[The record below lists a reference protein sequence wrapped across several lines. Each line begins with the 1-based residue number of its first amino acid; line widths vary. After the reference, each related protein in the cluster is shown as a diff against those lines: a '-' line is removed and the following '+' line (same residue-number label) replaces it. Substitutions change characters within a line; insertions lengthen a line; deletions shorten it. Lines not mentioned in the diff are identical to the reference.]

1 MRSTRLQ
8 AACWFF
14 ILLFVNQLFFPA
26 VAVALTAGPSQPE
39 VKSFEPVGTTEMVNL
54 FSGDFTYNIPLL
66 EVPGPDGGYPI
77 NLFYNSVTSM
87 EQEATWTGLGWNIN
101 VGALSRSMRGLPDDF
116 NGELVARKLDMRK
129 NITATAGGTASLEI
143 AGVDFS
149 SSFSLG
155 VNYVYNS
162 YKGVGLSID
171 PAIGLGIVP
180 GRGNYQV
187 GLNGGLSLS
196 TLDLASANVGFSL
209 SYRGGRDYIPSVG
222 ANLSFD
228 ATGNERFSL
237 NVNASKYTGRATNV
251 GVSSN
256 MSFSKAAYT
265 PSIARKWKGFS
276 VSFLGAFSPGGLTIH
291 AKYGINGSYSEQ
303 SIADAKR
310 SVKKTSF
317 GYNYLQNNDKY
328 GITDFNREKD
338 GTLEKHKRY
347 LATPIMTH
355 DIYSITGQGIGGMF
369 RAYRSDY
376 GFLSDPLLESSTV
389 GGHLGVEGGVLLK
402 FGVDAKLNFRTEIQS
417 DWPYI
422 SWVNYKGTDLAAN
435 YEPFY
440 YKMAGEMTAEKA
452 NTYDYIGNGEA
463 RDKPMRLKIDKFNYN
478 YYRHNGGELQ
488 AERDINTVSWQN
500 QGRYDTKVQWNRD
513 KNHRTIGNRKPRSSS
528 VQPITN
534 KLLMSGSQEILPEF
548 DIKHYSSNSL
558 NNYESSPVMDITR
571 PNNDQNAA
579 FTVVGQDGVRWNYGL
594 PVYNHKQREANFSVA
609 PDGNCNNQTT
619 ITGENDSR
627 RDIDYK
633 PSNSGLRS
641 NDRIDEQELP
651 QFVHSHLLTSVLG
664 ADYGD
669 IDGIAG
675 PSDGDVGYWMKTNYV
690 KLSNNYQWR
699 APFFGANYAR
709 GFENDKADDVAALT
723 WGEREVYLPATIET
737 KTHIAYFEVSK
748 RFDARGAKHYIQ
760 SNTDSDADKYGEYSY
775 KLDKITLYAKSDIKA
790 NGKANATPLKT
801 VHFQYDYSLCKG
813 IDNNNPSDTSAI
825 NANQNLWT
833 NGSNPAIKTGKLTLK
848 SVYFTYE
855 NNTRGALSPYEF
867 EYNSLNPDYDNSK
880 IDKWGVYRSQNL
892 RAGYDVC
899 DNMNL
904 PYTAQAPS
912 EKARLDADIAAWHL
926 KKIKTPSGAAINLV
940 LERDDYGYVQD
951 ARATR
956 MFKLSSLAEGSSGYN
971 TFTVAPNPDYLGRTL
986 QFELEQPTN
995 DINELNNYIIDL
1007 PEVQR
1012 GNNRYKQLSYKIR
1025 VNLRNGNNGNDLW
1038 EYVSGY
1044 CEIEKNNNGRWID
1057 FESTSQVGGEYT
1069 RANIVVK
1076 DSRINVQGKN
1086 YHPMLQNSWK
1096 FLKENLPQKMLEVDL
1111 GGAPDAIFQV
1121 SQLGENINAI
1131 FAGFYKYCANNE
1143 FGKTVDLERSYIR
1156 LNNPDRTQY
1165 GGGIRV
1171 KRIVM
1176 DDNWAATSSQ
1186 TSTMGV
1192 AYDYT
1197 TTDGVGEAY
1206 SSGVLENEPSMGYEE
1221 CALRWAV
1228 PQVERNL
1235 GGPIDVDWYEY
1246 PLNEGYYPGAEVGY
1260 SKVTVRS
1267 LASDYAF
1274 KKSKGETIP
1283 TDLQTTSYATT
1294 GQTVYE
1300 YYTAKDFPIV
1310 TNKTT
1315 LDPSTTDP
1323 LLSGL
1328 GELLVFTRI
1337 DQYTGTQGYSI
1348 EMNNMH
1354 GRERKISTY
1363 GQEPDGSVKDEPLTQ
1378 VEYFYKSKERVDY
1391 RRGKP
1396 NQTIRVLDNEV
1407 KVLVAD
1413 SPDAEAAQTEKQLMG
1428 VDYEFFIDGRQ
1439 AVQTAFS
1446 VGAQV
1451 NQHIVFIPTFFPII
1465 PFIPIPVTTVIPS
1478 YSFNE
1483 NKSRT
1488 SVSNKVIV
1496 RSGILEEVY
1505 AFDGQAHLV
1514 TTNKVF
1520 DPKTGQPLLSTVDNQ
1535 LTGKIYNYSVPAY
1548 LAHEGMGAAAEN
1560 WGHRLEF
1567 IFDRD
1572 PDACTGYFP
1581 TTLTNEQLQNL
1592 SAGDEFVAELKL
1604 TSGSNAT
1611 LAKARIIYMGELYTQ
1626 AGNKQPQFDILNYN
1640 SLNLTNQVNN
1650 FQAVCTNTRSGKRN
1664 LIGASIAQYS
1674 TIDTEGNTG
1683 GANPLTNRTMQ
1694 SAATSTAMEISLNN
1708 GVANLSPTNATSVEQ
1723 VTIDNVLSTSGAV
1736 FSDDWAL
1743 EYYNYK
1749 VNTDNINPYI
1759 SGKRGVWKSK
1769 STHAYIDARTQ
1780 QPLAAQPKLADIR
1793 TSGVLNAVSLFNWE
1807 NPFVQY
1813 VEGSKWVR
1821 TQDISKYRLGGQAVE
1836 SRDVLGNYQAAL
1848 YGYGDN
1854 LVTAQAANAKYY
1866 EVGFE
1871 GFEEWNQGDQ
1881 TLDYLGNKGYINNGN
1896 IDILPGQPNSYREQH
1911 EHYRLTYPM
1920 LKPSNDTALVLVKKP
1935 YVAHPINIDK
1945 ASLYLSDNTD
1955 KVRVEAQVVQAYPL
1969 DAGNN
1974 RYKVPGLTNLID
1986 TDTEGEYMV
1995 LKLDFSAACN
2005 KEALEASDWWAGEI
2019 TLLHKRPVSEQ
2030 AAVKSIVKVV
2040 QDYAHTGE
2048 YSLLVPPDEAKTG
2061 HKLEQ
2066 QLLYLQDGKN
2076 YVFSAWVRVQNN
2088 AYPVEDNAVM
2098 SYGQYGSYLNINGK
2112 TLGPAGPIIEGWQK
2126 VEGTFTYDN
2135 IGSNPDNVFQIIAY
2149 PGNNY
2154 MYLDDIRIFPA
2165 DGNMVSH
2172 VYNPVD
2178 FKLRATLDDNNYATF
2193 YIYDEAGNLISTK
2206 RETERGIKTIQE
2218 ARNYIQPN
2226 Q

>member
-1 MRSTRLQ
+1 MNTSYTRSTRLQ
-8 AACWFF
+8 ASCWFF

-129 NITATAGGTASLEI
+129 NITATTSTLLSTEI
-143 AGVDFS
+143 AGVDFGKLS
-149 SSFSLG
+149 LAFSF
-155 VNYVYNS
+155 NDIYNS
-162 YKGVGLSID
+162 YKGFGFSID
-171 PAIGLGIVP
+171 PNINLGI
-180 GRGNYQV
+180 GGDDSSYKTN
-187 GLNGGLSLS
+187 LNLGLSLG
-196 TLDLASANVGFSL
+196 TMDLASVNAGISLDFNRTKDLKYGFS
-209 SYRGGRDYIPSVG
+209 

-228 ATGNERFSL
+228 ATGNQNFSL
-237 NVNASKYTGRATNV
+237 GGRLSGQLEEKGEEMSNDSYGNVITAN
-251 GVSSN
+251 
-256 MSFSKAAYT
+256 
-265 PSIARKWKGFS
+265 
-276 VSFLGAFSPGGLTIH
+276 VSFAKPSYIPTVAIPWGGFNVSFTGNFQPGAFLTHGKIGLR
-291 AKYGINGSYSEQ
+291 GSYSEQ
-303 SIADAKR
+303 HVVDGGLPQ
-310 SVKKTSF
+310 KKSSY
-317 GYNYLQNNDKY
+317 GYNYLQ
-328 GITDFNREKD
+328 GGEGSSIRDFNREKD
-338 GTLEKHKRY
+338 GSLEMHKRY
-347 LATPIMTH
+347 LANPIMTH
-355 DIYSITGQGIGGMF
+355 DVYSITGQGIGGVF

-376 GFLSDPLLESSTV
+376 GFLFDPILKSET
-389 GGHLGVEGGVLLK
+389 GGGSLGIDGGPLVK
-402 FGVDAKLNFRTEIQS
+402 IGVDVMFNFRTQIQKNWPAI
-417 DWPYI
+417 DWI
-422 SWVNYKGTDLAAN
+422 NYKGKDLDAN

-440 YKMAGEMTAEKA
+440 YKMVGEMTAEKA

-463 RDKPMRLKIDKFNYN
+463 RDKPLRLKKKDKGYDYYN
-478 YYRHNGGELQ
+478 KNGGELEGEVNIY
-488 AERDINTVSWQN
+488 A
-500 QGRYDTKVQWNRD
+500 YDTKVQWDTD
-513 KNHRTIGNRKPRSSS
+513 KNHRAIGNRKPRINSI
-528 VQPITN
+528 QPITN
-534 KLLMSGSQEILPEF
+534 KLLMNGNQEILPEF
-548 DIKHYSSNSL
+548 DIKHYPSSSL
-558 NNYESSPVMDITR
+558 NNYELPPVIDVTR

-579 FTVVGQDGVRWNYGL
+579 FTVVGQNGVRWNYGL
-594 PVYNHKQREANFSVA
+594 PVYNNKQREASFSVA
-609 PDGNCNNQTT
+609 PETSCKNQTN
-619 ITGENDSR
+619 IIGVNNGR
-627 RDIDYK
+627 QNIDYT
-633 PSNSGLRS
+633 PSNPSLRS
-641 NDRIDEQELP
+641 NDKIDEQELP
-651 QFVHSHLLTSVLG
+651 QFVHSHMLTSVLG

-699 APFFGANYAR
+699 APFFDANYAR
-709 GFENDKADDVAALT
+709 GLENNKADDMAALT
-723 WGEREVYLPATIET
+723 WGERDVYLPATIET

-760 SNTDSDADKYGEYSY
+760 RSSDSNADKYGEYSY
-775 KLDKITLYAKSDIKA
+775 KLDKITLYAKSDLKA

-813 IDNNNPSDTSAI
+813 IDNSNPSDTSAI
-825 NANQNLWT
+825 IANQNLWT
-833 NGSNPAIKTGKLTLK
+833 SGGSTAVTTGKLTLR

-855 NNTRGALSPYEF
+855 KNTRGALSPYEF

-880 IDKWGVYRSQNL
+880 IDRWGVYRSQNL
-892 RAGYDVC
+892 RAGYGVC

-904 PYTAQAPS
+904 PYTAQYPS

-926 KKIKTPSGAAINLV
+926 KKINTPSGAAINLV

-956 MFKLSSLAEGSSGYN
+956 MFKLSSLAEGNGGDN
-971 TFTVAPNPDYLGRTL
+971 TFVLAPNPSYRDRML
-986 QFELEQPTN
+986 QFELEHPTN
-995 DINELNNYIIDL
+995 SIEELKQYLVDL
-1007 PEVQR
+1007 PEIQR
-1012 GNNRYKQLSYKIR
+1012 DNSRYKQLLYKIR
-1025 VNLRNGNNGNDLW
+1025 VNLRKNNALW
-1038 EYVSGY
+1038 EYLSGY
-1044 CEIEKNNNGRWID
+1044 CEIDKKDNGEDWIE
-1057 FESTSQVGGEYT
+1057 FEPTSLVGGKYT

-1076 DSRINVQGKN
+1076 KSRIEVKWNK
-1086 YHPMLQNSWK
+1086 YHPMVQNSWN
-1096 FLKENLPQKMLEVDL
+1096 FLKENLPQKMLAVDL
-1111 GGAPDAIFQV
+1111 GGEPQDFIFQL
-1121 SQLGENINAI
+1121 SQLGSSIAAL
-1131 FAGFYKYCANNE
+1131 FLGYYQYCAVSK
-1143 FGKTVDLERSYIR
+1143 FGQDIDLERSYIR
-1156 LNNPDRTQY
+1156 LNSPDRIQY
-1165 GGGIRV
+1165 GAGIRV

-1176 DDNWAATSSQ
+1176 DDNWAATSGQ

-1197 TTDGVGEAY
+1197 TIDENDNIY
-1206 SSGVLENEPSMGYEE
+1206 SSGVVENEPAIGYEE
-1221 CALRWAV
+1221 CALKWAV
-1228 PQVERNL
+1228 PQLER
-1235 GGPIDVDWYEY
+1235 GVGHVIGVDWYEY
-1246 PLNEGYYPGAEVGY
+1246 PLNESYHPGAEVGY
-1260 SKVTVRS
+1260 SKITVRS
-1267 LASDYAF
+1267 LASDYAL
-1274 KKSKGETIP
+1274 KKSSGETIP
-1283 TDLQTTSYATT
+1283 NDLQTTHYSTT

-1315 LDPSTTDP
+1315 LDAEYSPP
-1323 LLSGL
+1323 WVNLLTGGIAQL
-1328 GELLVFTRI
+1328 
-1337 DQYTGTQGYSI
+1337 DYYTGTQGYSI

-1363 GQEPDGSVKDEPLTQ
+1363 GQEPDGSVKEQPLTQ

-1407 KVLVAD
+1407 DVLIAD
-1413 SPDAEAAQTEKQLMG
+1413 SPSAEAAQTEKQLMG
-1428 VDYEFFIDGRQ
+1428 VDYEFFIDGREALQ
-1439 AVQTAFS
+1439 IAHSGGVQINPHA
-1446 VGAQV
+1446 
-1451 NQHIVFIPTFFPII
+1451 IVLGPLTIPA
-1465 PFIPIPVTTVIPS
+1465 FIPIPS
-1478 YSFNE
+1478 YQYQE
-1483 NKSRT
+1483 NRTRT

-1505 AFDGQAHLV
+1505 AFDGQAHLT

-1548 LAHEGMGAAAEN
+1548 LAHEGMDAAAEN
-1560 WGHRLEF
+1560 WGHRLDF
-1567 IFDRD
+1567 GFGNT

-1581 TTLTNEQLQNL
+1581 ANLSSTQLQNL
-1592 SAGDEFVAELKL
+1592 TAGDEFVAELQK
-1604 TSGSNAT
+1604 SGAT
-1611 LAKARIIYMGELYTQ
+1611 TFAKARIIYMGELYTQ
-1626 AGNKQPQFDILNYN
+1626 VGNKQPQFDILNY
-1640 SLNLTNQVNN
+1640 SSFNLPSQGSALK
-1650 FQAVCTNTRSGKRN
+1650 AVCTNTRSGKRN

-1674 TIDTEGNTG
+1674 TIDTEGNTD
-1683 GANPLTNRTMQ
+1683 GANPLTNRTVQ

-1708 GVANLSPTNATSVEQ
+1708 GVANLSPTNATSVDQ

-1736 FSDDWAL
+1736 FSDNWAL
-1743 EYYNYK
+1743 EYYNYQ

-1793 TSGVLNAVSLFNWE
+1793 SSGVLNAVTLFDWAD
-1807 NPFVQY
+1807 PFVQY

-1871 GFEEWNQGDQ
+1871 GFEEWNQGDR
-1881 TLDYLGNKGYINNGN
+1881 TLDSLSAKGYTTNGN
-1896 IDILPGQPNSYREQH
+1896 IDILRCNTYFYKNNYREQH

-1920 LKPSNDTALVLVKKP
+1920 LKPSNDTAFILVKKP
-1935 YVAHPINIDK
+1935 YVSHSVNIDK
-1945 ASLYLSDNTD
+1945 ASLYVSNGTD
-1955 KVRVEAQVVQAYPL
+1955 KVRVEAAVVQAYPL

-1974 RYKVPGLTNLID
+1974 KYKVAGLTNLID
-1986 TDTEGEYMV
+1986 KDTDDEYTV
-1995 LKLDFSAACN
+1995 LKLDFSQSCN
-2005 KEALEASDWWAGEI
+2005 KDALAASNWWAGEI
-2019 TLLHKRPVSEQ
+2019 TLIHKRPWLMRGNSFEKRVR
-2030 AAVKSIVKVV
+2030 VV

-2048 YSLLVPPDEAKTG
+2048 YSLLFPPDTG
-2061 HKLEQ
+2061 YVFNQ
-2066 QLLYLQDGKN
+2066 QILNLQDGKK
-2076 YVFSAWVRVQNN
+2076 YVFSAWVRVQEK
-2088 AYPVEDNAVM
+2088 AYPAEDNAVM
-2098 SYGQYGSYLNINGK
+2098 SYADYGVNLKVNGT

-2126 VEGTFTYDN
+2126 VEGSFTYDN
-2135 IGSNPDNVFQIIAY
+2135 RWIANNADNVFQIIAY
-2149 PGNNY
+2149 PGDNY

-2206 RETERGIKTIQE
+2206 RETERGIKSIQE

>member
-1 MRSTRLQ
+1 MNTSYMRSTRLQ
-8 AACWFF
+8 ASCWFF

-129 NITATAGGTASLEI
+129 NITATAGGMASLEL

-155 VNYVYNS
+155 VNFVYNS

-171 PAIGLGIVP
+171 PNVGLGVFP
-180 GRGNYQV
+180 KKGDYNAS
-187 GLNGGLSLS
+187 LSLGLSLS

-209 SYRGGRDYIPSVG
+209 TSKSDRNPNIG
-222 ANLSFD
+222 ASLSFD

-237 NVNASKYTGRATNV
+237 NVTNIIRNSKYENYGIGLTFA
-251 GVSSN
+251 
-256 MSFSKAAYT
+256 KKAYT
-265 PSIARKWKGFS
+265 PSVSRKWGGFNL
-276 VSFLGAFSPGGLTIH
+276 SFVGAFAPGGNTIH

-303 SIADAKR
+303 HIVDAN
-310 SVKKTSF
+310 SWVKQSSY
-317 GYNYLQNNDKY
+317 GYNYLQKATSQS
-328 GITDFNREKD
+328 IRDFNREKD
-338 GTLEKHKRY
+338 VVLEQHKRY
-347 LATPIMTH
+347 LANPIMTH
-355 DIYSITGQGIGGMF
+355 DTYSITGQGIGGMF

-376 GFLSDPLLESSTV
+376 GFLFDPALESST
-389 GGHLGVEGGVLLK
+389 GGGSLGIEGGPIIKLGVDVM
-402 FGVDAKLNFRTEIQS
+402 VNFRAEIQKNWPAI
-417 DWPYI
+417 DWV
-422 SWVNYKGTDLAAN
+422 SYKGKDLADD

-440 YKMAGEMTAEKA
+440 YKMAGEMTAEKTK
-452 NTYDYIGNGEA
+452 TYDYIGNGEA
-463 RDKPMRLKIDKFNYN
+463 RDKPMRLKRGGFD
-478 YYRHNGGELQ
+478 YYKWNGGELQ
-488 AERDINTVSWQN
+488 AERIANTASGQN
-500 QGRYDTKVQWNRD
+500 YITYDTKVQWDRD
-513 KNHRTIGNRKPRSSS
+513 KNHRAIGNRKPRSSS

-534 KLLMSGSQEILPEF
+534 KLLMNGNEEILPEF
-548 DIKHYSSNSL
+548 DIKHYPSSSL
-558 NNYESSPVMDITR
+558 NNYESPPITDITR

-594 PVYNHKQREANFSVA
+594 PVYNHKQREASFSVA
-609 PDGNCNNQTT
+609 PESNCKNQTT

-633 PSNSGLRS
+633 PSNSNLRS

-651 QFVHSHLLTSVLG
+651 QFVHSHMLTSVLG

-699 APFFGANYAR
+699 APFFDANYAR
-709 GFENDKADDVAALT
+709 GFENEKADDVAALT

-760 SNTDSDADKYGEYSY
+760 RSTDSDADKYGEYSY
-775 KLDKITLYAKSDIKA
+775 KLDKVTLYAKSDIKA

-813 IDNNNPSDTSAI
+813 IDNNNPNDVLAT
-825 NANQNLWT
+825 NDNQNLWT
-833 NGSNPAIKTGKLTLK
+833 NGGAAITTGKLTLK

-880 IDKWGVYRSQNL
+880 IDRWGVYRSQNL

-904 PYTAQAPS
+904 PYTAQEPS
-912 EKARLDADIAAWHL
+912 EKARLDADIAAWHI
-926 KKIKTPSGAAINLV
+926 KKIKTPSGAAINV
-940 LERDDYGYVQD
+940 ELERDDYAYVQD

-995 DINELNNYIIDL
+995 DITELNNYIIDL

-1012 GNNRYKQLSYKIR
+1012 GDSRYKQLSYKIR

-1057 FESTSQVGGEYT
+1057 FEPTSQVAGKYT
-1069 RANIVVK
+1069 KANIVVW

-1121 SQLGENINAI
+1121 SQLGENINAL

-1156 LNNPDRTQY
+1156 LNSPDRTQY

-1197 TTDGVGEAY
+1197 TNGGVGEAY
-1206 SSGVLENEPSMGYEE
+1206 SSGVAQNEPEIGYEE

-1228 PQVERNL
+1228 PQVEQNL
-1235 GGPIDVDWYEY
+1235 GRPIDVDWYEY
-1246 PLNEGYYPGAEVGY
+1246 PLNEGYYPGADIGY

-1274 KKSKGETIP
+1274 RKSKGETIP
-1283 TDLQTTSYATT
+1283 TDLQTTNYATT

-1310 TNKTT
+1310 TNKTA
-1315 LDPSTTDP
+1315 LDDKMTGPWTAALINPWASIK
-1323 LLSGL
+1323 
-1328 GELLVFTRI
+1328 V

-1348 EMNNMH
+1348 ELNNMH
-1354 GRERKISTY
+1354 GREQKISTY
-1363 GQEPDGSVKDEPLTQ
+1363 GQKPDGSVKDEPLTQ

-1407 KVLVAD
+1407 DVLVAD
-1413 SPDAEAAQTEKQLMG
+1413 SPNAEAAQTEKQLMG
-1428 VDYEFFIDGRQ
+1428 VDYEFFIDGREALQ
-1439 AVQTAFS
+1439 VAHSGGVQINAH
-1446 VGAQV
+1446 V
-1451 NQHIVFIPTFFPII
+1451 VFTPI
-1465 PFIPIPVTTVIPS
+1465 PFPAFVPIPS
-1478 YSFNE
+1478 YQYQE
-1483 NKSRT
+1483 NRTRT

-1548 LAHEGMGAAAEN
+1548 LAHEGMDAAAEN

-1567 IFDRD
+1567 GFGNA

-1581 TTLTNEQLQNL
+1581 TSLTSGQLQNL
-1592 SAGDEFVAELKL
+1592 SPGDEFVAELKNNGL
-1604 TSGSNAT
+1604 TTFG
-1611 LAKARIIYMGELYTQ
+1611 KARIIYMGELYTQ
-1626 AGNKQPQFDILNYN
+1626 AGSKQPQFDILNY
-1640 SLNLTNQVNN
+1640 SSFNLPSQGANLK
-1650 FQAVCTNTRSGKRN
+1650 AWCTNTRSGKRN

-1674 TIDTEGNTG
+1674 TIDTDGNTG
-1683 GANPLTNRTMQ
+1683 GANPLTNRTVQ

-1708 GVANLSPTNATSVEQ
+1708 GVANLSPTTATFVEQ
-1723 VTIDNVLSTSGAV
+1723 VTINNVLSTSGAV

-1743 EYYNYK
+1743 EYYNYN

-1759 SGKRGVWKSK
+1759 SGKKGVWKSK

-1793 TSGVLNAVSLFNWE
+1793 TSGVLNEVALFNWE

-1881 TLDYLGNKGYINNGN
+1881 TLDYLGSKGYTANGN
-1896 IDILPGQPNSYREQH
+1896 IDILRRNANFYTNNYREQH
-1911 EHYRLTYPM
+1911 ENYRLTYPM
-1920 LKPSNDTALVLVKKP
+1920 LKPSNDTALILVKKP
-1935 YVAHPINIDK
+1935 YVAHSVNIDK
-1945 ASLYLSDNTD
+1945 ASLYLSDGSD
-1955 KVRVEAQVVQAYPL
+1955 KVRVEGQVVQAYPL
-1969 DAGNN
+1969 DVGNN

-1986 TDTEGEYMV
+1986 NDTEGEYTV

-2019 TLLHKRPVSEQ
+2019 TLIHKRPWL
-2030 AAVKSIVKVV
+2030 AGGRPFDKLAKVV

-2048 YSLLVPPDEAKTG
+2048 YSLLLPPDGTSSG
-2061 HKLEQ
+2061 HVLEQ
-2066 QLLYLQDGKN
+2066 QLLHLQDGKK
-2076 YVFSAWVRVQNN
+2076 YVFSAWMRVQSQ
-2088 AYPVEDNAVM
+2088 AYPKEDNAVM
-2098 SYGQYGSYLNINGK
+2098 SYAGYGVNLKVNTT
-2112 TLGPAGPIIEGWQK
+2112 TLAPAGPIIEGWQK

-2135 IGSNPDNVFQIIAY
+2135 EWVANNADNVFQITAY
-2149 PGNNY
+2149 PGDFY

-2206 RETERGIKTIQE
+2206 RETERGIKSIQE